1 MKKIKTI
8 AQIKDIELFKKKM
21 LAKVEKDNSTS
32 CWVWR
37 GSKNY
42 DGYGNFS
49 FERRIWSAHRSMYE
63 LFNGPIIP
71 EENGSKWWVL
81 HKCDNPSCVNPEHLY
96 IGNAKDNARDMADRN
111 RMRLGCRPLSESYGV
126 KIDPHKRY
134 GTVHYEINGEIKTL
148 NEWSELSG
156 INIST
161 LDRRLQDGWPEKD
174 LFKPTNINN
183 RHIKR
188 KGFTTYKRFSG
199 VAEVDSYIKSK
210 APTTCDSQGFK
221 FSPKLNEKRT
231 MNSIAIIEPVS
242 TSNIQFHG
250 QQIITAMAE
259 GVAYVAMKPIVEN
272 LGMSWSTQLR
282 KINENNDKFNCVH
295 MNMVAT
301 DKKLRDVLC
310 MPLKKLNGWLFSIN
324 PSKVKESIR
333 SKLVA
338 YQEEC
343 FLVLHE
349 YWTTGEVKA
358 KQSKQIAGC
367 ITSEQQEAIKQLVLN
382 RGKALPKEKQAK
394 AMITMWSSLKSH
406 FGCTYKEID
415 SDKFTEALSL
425 AARVPLEGEYLPKQQ
440 LPQVGLEI
448 LAMPMSFF
456 DDFDWLFEEENISKK
471 EALSHVDAYPRCML
485 KTAPE
490 YPNPVGVLLNK
501 LQSAGVDVSAAQI
514 QLRALRNH
522 LRATIMQLDIAS
534 RKDTKT
540 LLSNT
545 NVAFNHLKAIR
556 EEWRTTLAPAIE
568 KLNPNLEYEVTRRL
582 AEMNGAIYAN
592 LMSLQGA
599 KSGKLLA

>member
-183 RHIKR
+183 RHINR

-199 VAEVDSYIKSK
+199 VAEVDIYIKSK

-358 KQSKQIAGC
+358 KHKSTVQERNPLKNAVNLLVSKKGIMYPEAYSLVHQQFNVSGIDELTADQIPMAV
-367 ITSEQQEAIKQLVLN
+367 EYVHKLV
-382 RGKALPKEKQAK
+382 
-394 AMITMWSSLKSH
+394 M
-406 FGCTYKEID
+406 
-415 SDKFTEALSL
+415 
-425 AARVPLEGEYLPKQQ
+425 EGEYIPKEDPRETTH
-440 LPQVGLEI
+440 LYVNKDI
-448 LAMPMSFF
+448 NIHNINALA
-456 DDFDWLFEEENISKK
+456 KHY
-471 EALSHVDAYPRCML
+471 EAIYTAWKVELYP
-485 KTAPE
+485 
-490 YPNPVGVLLNK
+490 
-501 LQSAGVDVSAAQI
+501 
-514 QLRALRNH
+514 ALRSVDSPIAVRLYDRFKDGYSF
-522 LRATIMQLDIAS
+522 LRMLQESLNG
-534 RKDTKT
+534 K
-540 LLSNT
+540 
-545 NVAFNHLKAIR
+545 H
-556 EEWRTTLAPAIE
+556 PALI
-568 KLNPNLEYEVTRRL
+568 K
-582 AEMNGAIYAN
+582 
-592 LMSLQGA
+592 
-599 KSGKLLA
+599 